1 MGKLN
6 TIAVFCGS
14 ADRIAQEYFQAA
26 AEFGRLLA
34 VRGIRL
40 VYGAGKTGLMGAVA
54 EGVLRAGGEA
64 VGVVNESLN
73 QPQLIHAGLTHLEVL
88 PDMGLR
94 KARLIA
100 LADAVVALPGGYGTL
115 DELFEVLTLVQ
126 IGQVAHPVGLL
137 NTRGY
142 YGPLLAQLSLA
153 GEEGFVMP
161 EHLKLIVA
169 NAQPE
174 GLLAALEAY
183 QPPSGLERWLTRPA
197 DELI

>member
-6 TIAVFCGS
+6 AIAVFCGS
-14 ADRIAQEYFQAA
+14 ADRIAPEYFQAA
-26 AEFGRLLA
+26 TEFGRLLA
-34 VRGIRL
+34 ARGIRL

-54 EGVLRAGGEA
+54 EGVLKSGGE
-64 VGVVNESLN
+64 VLGVVNESLN
-73 QPQLIHAGLTHLEVL
+73 QPQLIHAGLTQLEVV
-88 PDMGLR
+88 PDMPLR
-94 KARLIA
+94 KLRLIE

-142 YGPLLAQLSLA
+142 YDPLLAQLTLA
-153 GEEGFVMP
+153 GKEGFVMP

-169 NAQPE
+169 HAQPD
-174 GLLAALEAY
+174 GLLAALETY
-183 QPPSGLERWLTRPA
+183 QPPSGLERWLTRP
-197 DELI
+197 EGEVI

>member
-26 AEFGRLLA
+26 GEFGRLLA
-34 VRGIRL
+34 VRGIHL
-40 VYGAGKTGLMGAVA
+40 VYGAGKTGLMGAIA
-54 EGVLRAGGEA
+54 EGALRVGGDV

-73 QPQLIHAGLTHLEVL
+73 QPQLIHAGLTRLEVL

-94 KARLIA
+94 KARMIA

-126 IGQVAHPVGLL
+126 IGLVAHPVGLL

-142 YGPLLAQLSLA
+142 YEPMLAQLSLA
-153 GEEGFVMP
+153 GREGFVMP

-169 NAQPE
+169 DAQPE
-174 GLLAALEAY
+174 GLLAALEAF
-183 QPPSGLERWLTRPA
+183 QPPTGLERWLTRP
-197 DELI
+197 EGEII